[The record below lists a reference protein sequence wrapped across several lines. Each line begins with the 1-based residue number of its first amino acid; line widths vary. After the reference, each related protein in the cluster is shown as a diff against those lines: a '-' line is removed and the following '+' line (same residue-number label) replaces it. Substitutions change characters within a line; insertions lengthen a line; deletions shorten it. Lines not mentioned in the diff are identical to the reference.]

1 MGGKPTQG
9 PMVFEFVPDG
19 DGERNLPKA
28 EWTGFYIGP
37 EDDERPGQISHT
49 ILEGGLV
56 HGPVDGDPEVD
67 LARFCAGFNAC
78 QQVEAAGY
86 DGLEAVKALPELL
99 KALRIALALPAQT
112 SDGTFVPIGSKV
124 ECLQEGSALLD
135 RLTKK
140 DTPDDAA

>member
-1 MGGKPTQG
+1 MGGKPTPG

-56 HGPVDGDPEVD
+56 HGPVDGDPEAD

-86 DGLEAVKALPELL
+86 DGVEAVKALPELMGI
-99 KALRIALALPAQT
+99 LRTLL
-112 SDGTFVPIGSKV
+112 VPPHMQGFAAADDA
-124 ECLQEGSALLD
+124 GRDLLN

-140 DTPDDAA
+140 DETDELHPSA